1 MEITEA
7 VRALRLRLKESQ
19 QAFATRLG
27 ISIRGLVNYEKDR
40 EPPLALL
47 LKLAAVA
54 RESGDAN
61 LADIFQW
68 GFYEQIT
75 TAMQGYRITFLQE
88 DQRADENPGLL
99 LMTFAQGQFEYASA
113 FLTAMKWMM
122 EAGDSETS
130 EQGRKALDGLLKSVF
145 PRLRPGAKKDIG
157 GDHHMPVGKRAESHH
172 KTGREKL

>member
-1 MEITEA
+1 MELTEA

-54 RESGDAN
+54 RESGDEN

-75 TAMQGYRITFLQE
+75 TAMQGYRIAFLQE

-99 LMTFAQGQFEYASA
+99 LMTFAHGQFEYASA
-113 FLTAMKWMM
+113 FLTAMKWMI
-122 EAGDSETS
+122 EAGHSGTRD
-130 EQGRKALDGLLKSVF
+130 QGRKALDGLLKSVF
-145 PRLRPGAKKDIG
+145 PGVRPSAKKDIG
-157 GDHHMPVGKRAESHH
+157 GDDQIPVPKRAGSHQ
-172 KTGREKL
+172 KTGREKS